1 MGRQSCKCASHG
13 QQAGRLWHNK
23 GSIYGAAACPLR
35 RGYCFVCSVA
45 LKARSIMAETFTK
58 VVAPTLG
65 LVLSNAMFAAPLAQ
79 VDAARKAGAL
89 GALNP
94 LPFVAIFSNCVLC
107 VPSLTPGCQPLPPSS
122 L

>member
-1 MGRQSCKCASHG
+1 
-13 QQAGRLWHNK
+13 
-23 GSIYGAAACPLR
+23 
-35 RGYCFVCSVA
+35 
-45 LKARSIMAETFTK
+45 MAETFTK

-107 VPSLTPGCQPLPPSS
+107 VPSLTPGCQAPSLS
-122 L
+122 LTLCRRAKVARLRLLQARRLHLLQ